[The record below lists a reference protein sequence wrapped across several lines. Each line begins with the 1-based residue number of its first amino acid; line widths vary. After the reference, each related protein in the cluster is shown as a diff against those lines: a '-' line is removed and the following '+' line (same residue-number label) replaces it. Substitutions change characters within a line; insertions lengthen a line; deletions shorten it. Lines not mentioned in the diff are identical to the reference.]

1 MFIQNSTSRF
11 LGNLRCYLAVLA
23 GILSVMAAGC
33 DDGPATYTVKGSVS
47 YQGKPVTGG
56 LINFKTVRGQP
67 LGGGIK
73 ADGSYEFQLPV
84 GEYLVRIDTPP
95 EIPEGWKEGDP
106 HPELGPREVPAK
118 YARFRTSGLTAT
130 VQPDG
135 EPLQIDYSLE

>member
-1 MFIQNSTSRF
+1 MLIRNAISRI
-11 LGNLRCYLAVLA
+11 LGNLRCCLAVLA
-23 GILSVMAAGC
+23 CLLLVMADGC
-33 DDGPATYTVKGSVS
+33 DDGPSTYTVKGSVS

-56 LINFKTVRGQP
+56 LINFKPARGQP

-73 ADGSYEFQLPV
+73 ADGSYEFQLPA

-118 YARFRTSGLTAT
+118 YARFRTSGLTAM
-130 VQPDG
+130 VQPSG